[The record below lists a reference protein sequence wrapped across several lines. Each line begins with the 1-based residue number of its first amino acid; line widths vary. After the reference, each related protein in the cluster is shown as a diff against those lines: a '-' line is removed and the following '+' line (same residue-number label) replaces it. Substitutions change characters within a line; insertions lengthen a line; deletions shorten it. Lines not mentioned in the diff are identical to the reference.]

1 MDSGKGLES
10 RVKAPAFI
18 AELGLGY
25 LRRRSE
31 RSSHTSLAPI
41 PTCTPSVTLHVM
53 LCHDDFF
60 FFFLRYQ

>member
-1 MDSGKGLES
+1 MYSGKGLES

-41 PTCTPSVTLHVM
+41 PTYPYMHILRDFA
-53 LCHDDFF
+53 CHAMS
-60 FFFLRYQ
+60 